1 MTKENASWIVGL
13 LIFADIVIPGLP
25 VIGIVLLAAM
35 FDRSMRDQIVAII
48 NAYNNDKE
56 NTE

>member
-1 MTKENASWIVGL
+1 MTKENATWIVGL

-25 VIGIVLLAAM
+25 VIAIGLLAAM

-48 NAYNNDKE
+48 NAYNDDK
-56 NTE
+56 N